1 MDWFFTILKEI
12 ALVTVAMAPYL
23 LFGFFVAGILSVLIS
38 KSYVRRHLGGKGWKA
53 TIKAALFGVPMPI
66 CSCGVI
72 PLAAS
77 LRKHGASRGA
87 TASFLAST
95 PQTGVDSLMITY
107 ALLGWVFAVVRAV
120 VAFVSGVV
128 CGVAVE
134 AVSKNEV
141 SQEVLEDEVTE
152 VSTLPAWRRS
162 LEYGFI
168 SLPRSISKAV
178 LIGIIFSGILSGLVP
193 PDFFADRLG
202 DSPVAMLA
210 MLLIGIPL
218 YVCSSA
224 SVPIALAFIK
234 AGISP
239 GAALVFLIVGP
250 ATNTA
255 TLTTLWQIIGKK
267 QLVVFLSVISVLALV
282 SGAFMNLLHPVIPLV
297 EEVKKMDMQ
306 ASPLDIFWTVLL
318 LVVLLKAIL
327 PVRKKAGCEI
337 GR

>member
-23 LFGFFVAGILSVLIS
+23 LFGFFVAGVLSVLIS
-38 KSYVRRHLGGKGWKA
+38 KTYVRQHLGGTGWKA

-107 ALLGWVFAVVRAV
+107 ALLGWMFAVVRAV

-141 SQEVLEDEVTE
+141 SQEVVDDEAME
-152 VSTLPAWRRS
+152 VSTRPAWRRS

-178 LIGIIFSGILSGLVP
+178 LIGILFSGILSGLVP
-193 PDFFADRLG
+193 PDFFAERLG

-267 QLVVFLSVISVLALV
+267 QLVVFLVVLATLALLA
-282 SGAFMNLLHPVIPLV
+282 GTCMNLLHPVIPLV
-297 EEVKKMDMQ
+297 DEVKKMDMHI
-306 ASPLDIFWTVLL
+306 SPLDIFWTVLL
-318 LVVLLKAIL
+318 ILVLLKAIL
-327 PVRKKAGCEI
+327 PVRKKVGCSVK
-337 GR
+337 